1 MNFKLY
7 IGLTT
12 KDGKHLYKDYVINQV
27 AILFDDFTVIESIG
41 YYHGTRENSLT
52 FEFYNQD
59 VDNIEKLQRKIKQLS
74 FDLEQECIGFY
85 DCKVDE
91 FYPIYSKNRIV
102 IDSDNDDDDEYFTEH
117 WLFNK

>member
-12 KDGKHLYKDYVINQV
+12 KDGKQLYKDYVINQV
-27 AILFDDFTVIESIG
+27 AKLSNNFTVIESIG
-41 YYHGTRENSLT
+41 YYKGTRENSLT

-59 VDNIEKLQRKIKQLS
+59 VDDLGKLQSNIEQLS

-85 DCKVDE
+85 NCKLDK
-91 FYPIYSKNRIV
+91 FYLLYSVNHIV
-102 IDSDNDDDDEYFTEH
+102 IDSNNDNEEYLTEH